1 MNHPPSLAQLQSNFN
16 AALHYQA
23 NAVQCDIV
31 SDDFSA
37 EQRLQIYRNNFIISL
52 SEVLQATYPMLLA
65 LWGEEC
71 FAQVARQHVLQ
82 HPLTSG
88 DVSHYGRGFADT
100 LTQFPALVEAAPYS
114 AEVARFEW
122 AMDKAMQQ
130 HNQTTATSRLRP
142 LDSLSQI
149 PPDLQG
155 QIRVHLHSSVVG
167 FSSCYAVFSLRHA
180 IQQNDFSAL
189 DLNQAERG
197 VMGHQAH
204 CGVWSCALSDSE
216 YSLLKQIQAQTLL
229 GDIKPPLLT
238 CLDRLNQ
245 LDMFAGFTL
254 ER

>member
-1 MNHPPSLAQLQSNFN
+1 MSHPPSLAQLQSCFN

-23 NAVQCDIV
+23 NAEQCDIV

-71 FAQVARQHVLQ
+71 FAQVARQHVLH

-100 LTQFPALVEAAPYS
+100 LTQFPSLVEAAPYS

-122 AMDKAMQQ
+122 AMDQAIQQ
-130 HNQTTATSRLRP
+130 HNQTAAPSELRP
-142 LDSLSQI
+142 LDSLGQI
-149 PPDLQG
+149 SPALQG

-167 FSSCYAVFSLRHA
+167 FASCYAVFSLRRA

-189 DLNQAERG
+189 NLNQSEQG
-197 VMGHQAH
+197 VIAYQAH
-204 CGVWSCALSDSE
+204 CGVWSSALSENE
-216 YSLLKQIQAQTLL
+216 YSLLTQIQAQTLL
-229 GDIKPPLLT
+229 GDIKPPLLAS
-238 CLDRLNQ
+238 LDRLNQ
-245 LDMFAGFTL
+245 LDMLAGFTL
-254 ER
+254 EQ